1 VQTVFGTDERMFS
14 ADIVAA
20 LIDDPEWEWSDL
32 GRGKSLTQAGLA
44 KQLKLYG
51 IRSQNVRIGEGQ
63 AKGYT
68 ADGEDGL
75 AQAWDRYLP
84 STCSRP
90 KRPKGVPPETPSE
103 QPLFDNGTAGT
114 AGTHTDGS
122 AERNGQTPSG
132 FQAPSGPG
140 RCDECGWHIETHS
153 ARRRS
158 VWPHLADRRRLSGYG
173 VHPFC
178 AGIGGSA
185 IVKSESWRSER
196 MSDKL
201 SRRGIDVNKIKIT
214 LSTQP

>member
-51 IRSQNVRIGEGQ
+51 IRSQNVRIGEGH

-103 QPLFDNGTAGT
+103 QPLFDTGTAGT

-132 FQAPSGPG
+132 SKHRAVPVDAMSAAGTSRHTAPGVG
-140 RCDECGWHIETHS
+140 RCGLTWPTGVGCLGTEFILS
-153 ARRRS
+153 AR
-158 VWPHLADRRRLSGYG
+158 ASGA
-173 VHPFC
+173 PQ
-178 AGIGGSA
+178 
-185 IVKSESWRSER
+185 
-196 MSDKL
+196 L
-201 SRRGIDVNKIKIT
+201 
-214 LSTQP
+214 